1 MTDRQAAWILIS
13 NMENNNNFRA
23 EKDQHRILA
32 KFLVNNTKLEELSAK
47 LSIFNILKVLR
58 IEQAEIRHS
67 NVMAWLLNPQKS
79 HGLGQAFL
87 RRVLS
92 TILLDNESS
101 TIKLTPARME
111 LMNMLD
117 VEIRREWK
125 NIDLLA
131 ISESN
136 KWVLLVENK
145 IKSKATK
152 RQLIKYIEIVQKEFP
167 KFTIIP
173 VLLTLE
179 EDDNTELLEDIGYI
193 SWSHTQMYHVANH
206 VFNQRQDRI
215 PRDAKVFL
223 QHYLVALRRITMQD
237 EEIVKI
243 CKEIYRTHKDAIDLI
258 VKWGATSQFGVVAES
273 FISDNNNL
281 FQLAVRPISV
291 WFIPKEW
298 KKEMLPCSNRWTFLS
313 EPYPVAC
320 WFVFR
325 QKRSKVGFVIE
336 VGSMEDS
343 KKRLKLIN
351 AFQDKGFKIGKKA
364 FRPEAKYTRVHSIYR
379 SLSDPDD
386 PEEMEKQINELWKKS
401 KDALDLTGKIIENF
415 KWK

>member
-1 MTDRQAAWILIS
+1 MNS
-13 NMENNNNFRA
+13 NIENNNDLQA
-23 EKDQHRILA
+23 EKDQYRILD
-32 KFLVNNTKLEELSAK
+32 KFLVNNTELEELSAK
-47 LSIFNILKVLR
+47 LGIFNIFKVLR

-67 NVMAWLLNPQKS
+67 NVMAWLLDPQES

-101 TIKLTPARME
+101 TVGLSPAHVE
-111 LMNMLD
+111 LMNMPD

-152 RQLIKYIEIVQKEFP
+152 RQLIKYIEIGQKEFP

-179 EDDNTELLEDIGYI
+179 EDDNTELLEDVGYI
-193 SWSHTQMYHVANH
+193 SWSHTQMYQVVNH
-206 VFNQRQDRI
+206 VINQRQDRI
-215 PRDAKVFL
+215 PQDAKVFL
-223 QHYLVALRRITMQD
+223 EHYLVVLRRITMQD
-237 EEIVKI
+237 EEIVRL
-243 CKEIYRTHKDAIDLI
+243 CKAIYRKHKDAIDLI
-258 VKWGATSQFGVVAES
+258 VEWGATSQFGVAVEN
-273 FISDNNNL
+273 FITENNNL
-281 FQLAVRPISV
+281 VQLSVRPSSV
-291 WFIPKEW
+291 WFIPKIW
-298 KKEMLPCSNRWTFLS
+298 KKKMPPCSNRWSFLL

-325 QKRSKVGFVIE
+325 QKRSKVGIVIE

-351 AFQDKGFKIGKKA
+351 AFQDKGFKIGKMG

-379 SLSDPDD
+379 NLTDPDD
-386 PEEMEKQINELWKKS
+386 VEEMEKQINELWDKS
-401 KDALDLTGKIIENF
+401 KNAFDLTIKIIESF
-415 KWK
+415 KW

>member
-1 MTDRQAAWILIS
+1 MVIS
-13 NMENNNNFRA
+13 NLQTD
-23 EKDQHRILA
+23 KDQYRILD

-47 LSIFNILKVLR
+47 LSIFNIFKALR
-58 IEQAEIRHS
+58 IEKAEIRHS
-67 NVMAWLLNPQKS
+67 NVMAWLLNPQES

-101 TIKLTPARME
+101 TINLTPSHVE

-117 VEIRREWK
+117 VEVRREWK

-131 ISESN
+131 FSESK

-145 IKSKATK
+145 IKAKATK
-152 RQLIKYIEIVQKEFP
+152 RQLQKYIKIVQKEFP

-173 VLLTLE
+173 VLLTLD
-179 EDDNTELLEDIGYI
+179 EDDSIELVEDVGYI
-193 SWSHTQMYHVANH
+193 SWSHTQMYHVVNH

-215 PRDAKVFL
+215 PKDAKVFL
-223 QHYLVALRRITMQD
+223 QHYLVVLRRITMQD
-237 EEIVKI
+237 EEIVKL
-243 CKEIYRTHKDAIDLI
+243 CKEVYRKHKDAIDLI
-258 VKWGATSQFGVVAES
+258 VEWGATSQFGVAVES
-273 FISDNNNL
+273 FITENNNL
-281 FQLAVRPISV
+281 IQLSKRPSSV
-291 WFIPKEW
+291 WFIPKTW
-298 KKEMLPCSNRWTFLS
+298 KSKMPPCSNRWTFLS

-325 QKRSKVGFVIE
+325 QKSSKVGIVIE

-351 AFQDKGFKIGKKA
+351 AFQDKGFKIGKKG
-364 FRPEAKYTRVHSIYR
+364 FSSEAKYTRVHSIYR
-379 SLSDPDD
+379 SLTDPDNA
-386 PEEMEKQINELWKKS
+386 EEMGKQINELWKKS
-401 KDALDLTGKIIENF
+401 KPAIDLTSKIIESF